1 MLKENKESEIH
12 KGEIMINCIVTG
24 VGGQGTV
31 LASKLIAQSAMN
43 KGMKVRTS
51 ETIGMSQRGG
61 GVVSHIRIGDEIHS
75 PLININSAD
84 VIIGFEPAEAV
95 RYLPYLKEDGTV
107 IVANY
112 PIKPVTDSLSDHNY
126 NGADMIKF
134 LKDNVTHLFI
144 LDAETVFAECG
155 SIKVLNT
162 ALLGVTAA
170 CGVLGFSMEEMEKS
184 IHEKVREKFID
195 MNIKALHFGA
205 ETFLMQRGDN
215 HESNSI

>member
-1 MLKENKESEIH
+1 MLMENKKSEIH
-12 KGEIMINCIVTG
+12 MGEKMINCIVTG

-31 LASKLIAQSAMN
+31 LASKLIASSAMN

-61 GVVSHIRIGDEIHS
+61 GVVSHVRIGDEIHS

-95 RYLPYLKEDGTV
+95 RFLPYLKEEGTV

-112 PIKPVTDSLSDHNY
+112 PIKPVTDSLSDTNY
-126 NGADMIKF
+126 NGADMIKY
-134 LKDNVTHLFI
+134 LKDNVAHLFV
-144 LDAETVFAECG
+144 LDAEAVFAECG
-155 SIKVLNT
+155 SVKVLNT

-170 CGVLGFSMEEMEKS
+170 SGVLEFSLEDMEEA

-195 MNIKALHFGA
+195 MNIKALYFGA
-205 ETFLMQRGDN
+205 ETFLKQNGDN
-215 HESNSI
+215 NESNSI

>member
-1 MLKENKESEIH
+1 MLKENKDSEIH
-12 KGEIMINCIVTG
+12 KGEKMINCIVTG

-61 GVVSHIRIGDEIHS
+61 GVVSHVRIGDEIHS

-107 IVANY
+107 IVANN
-112 PIKPVTDSLSDHNY
+112 PIKPVTDSLSDTNY
-126 NGADMIKF
+126 NGSDMIKY
-134 LKDNVTHLFI
+134 LKDNVAHLFV

-155 SIKVLNT
+155 SAKVLNT
-162 ALLGVTAA
+162 ALLGVAA
-170 CGVLGFSMEEMEKS
+170 ASGVLGFSMEEMEKS

-205 ETFLMQRGDN
+205 ETFLKEKGAV
-215 HESNSI
+215 

>member
-1 MLKENKESEIH
+1 MLEKNKINEIYKEEK
-12 KGEIMINCIVTG
+12 MINCIVTG

-61 GVVSHIRIGDEIHS
+61 GVVSHVRIGDEIHS
-75 PLININSAD
+75 PLINLNSAD

-95 RYLPYLKEDGTV
+95 RYLPYLKDEGTV
-107 IVANY
+107 IVANN
-112 PIKPVTDSLSDHNY
+112 PIKPVTDSLSEQNY
-126 NGADMIKF
+126 NSDEMIAY
-134 LKDNVTHLFI
+134 LIDNVAHLFV

-170 CGVLGFSMEEMEKS
+170 SGVLGFSMEEMEKS

-195 MNIKALHFGA
+195 MNIQALHFGA
-205 ETFLMQRGDN
+205 ETYLRRKA
-215 HESNSI
+215 

>member
-1 MLKENKESEIH
+1 MLKENKKNEIYEG
-12 KGEIMINCIVTG
+12 KKMINCIVTG

-61 GVVSHIRIGDEIHS
+61 GVVSHVRIGDEIHS
-75 PLININSAD
+75 PLINFNSAD

-95 RYLPYLKEDGTV
+95 RYLPYLKEYGTV
-107 IVANY
+107 IVANN
-112 PIKPVTDSLSDHNY
+112 PIKPVTDSLSDVNY
-126 NGADMIKF
+126 NGADMIKY
-134 LKDNVTHLFI
+134 LKDNVAHLVV
-144 LDAETVFAECG
+144 LDAEAVFEKCG

-170 CGVLGFSMEEMEKS
+170 SGVLGFSMEDMEKS

-195 MNIKALHFGA
+195 MNINALHFGA
-205 ETFLMQRGDN
+205 KTYLKQNRE
-215 HESNSI
+215 I

>member
-1 MLKENKESEIH
+1 MLEKNNKCEIN
-12 KGEIMINCIVTG
+12 KGEKMINCIVTG

-61 GVVSHIRIGDEIHS
+61 GVVSHVRIGDEIHS

-95 RYLPYLKEDGTV
+95 RYLPYLKEGGTV
-107 IVANY
+107 IVANN
-112 PIKPVTDSLSDHNY
+112 PIKPVTDSLSDVDY
-126 NGADMIKF
+126 NGSDMIKY
-134 LKDNVTHLFI
+134 LKDNVKHLFV
-144 LDAETVFAECG
+144 LDAETVFVECG
-155 SIKVLNT
+155 SAKVLNT

-170 CGVLGFSMEEMEKS
+170 SGVLGFSMEEMEKS

-195 MNIKALHFGA
+195 LNIKALHFGA
-205 ETFLMQRGDN
+205 KTYIEQK
-215 HESNSI
+215 

>member
-1 MLKENKESEIH
+1 
-12 KGEIMINCIVTG
+12 MINCIVTG

-61 GVVSHIRIGDEIHS
+61 GVVSHVRIGDEIHS

-112 PIKPVTDSLSDHNY
+112 PIKPVTDSLSDTNY
-126 NGADMIKF
+126 NGADMIRY
-134 LKDNVTHLFI
+134 LKDNVTHLFV
-144 LDAETVFAECG
+144 LDAEKVFAECG
-155 SIKVLNT
+155 TAKVLNT

-170 CGVLGFSMEEMEKS
+170 SGVLGFSLEEMEKA

-195 MNIKALHFGA
+195 MNLNALHFGA
-205 ETFLMQRGDN
+205 ETFLKQNGDN
-215 HESNSI
+215 DESNSI